1 MKITNSLE
9 WDQVRRE
16 LKAQIEK
23 LPYDPSIRQ
32 MVKNIDKMVSELSK
46 IEVEVRRTKVSYY
59 ADAQLTKIN
68 DAISVINKI
77 LVIAI
82 LLS

>member
-1 MKITNSLE
+1 MNIKNSLE

-16 LKAQIEK
+16 LKLQIEK
-23 LPYDPSIRQ
+23 LPYDQSIRK
-32 MVKNIDKMVSELSK
+32 MIKNIDWMVTELSM
-46 IEVEVRRTKVSYY
+46 IEVEARRTKVSYY
-59 ADAQLTKIN
+59 VDAQLTKIN
-68 DAISVINKI
+68 DAISAINKI

>member
-1 MKITNSLE
+1 MKIENSLQ

-16 LKAQIEK
+16 LRVQIDN
-23 LPYDPSIRQ
+23 LPYDPSIRR
-32 MVKNIDKMVSELSK
+32 MVKNIDVMVTELSK
-46 IEVEVRRTKVSYY
+46 IEVEARRTKVSYY

-68 DAISVINKI
+68 DAIAAINKI